1 MNAKMKN
8 FTGKVLVI
16 AVCTLALLVLTTPVA
31 AKLQVA
37 ITVYDTTDPTI
48 FYNEVIKDGDP
59 EDADHIVNNEIDIN
73 SPYAPIPGF
82 SVQGSF
88 STSKS
93 GGLSLITTAESTV
106 QNNRD
111 TATRAFV
118 AVSDTD
124 FNPTANLAI
133 VTSSGTFTN
142 AVGST
147 MYNGFYDDPLNN
159 QGADYDASDYADFNA
174 NIASLTPGNKIDDFT
189 FTSNAAILDSFSHNK
204 NDIVVSDT
212 NPYSMTMVF
221 DFTLTPHG
229 ELSAHAQ
236 NMAKNQTSVPE
247 FPSLALPAAMVFG
260 LLGAVLFVQRTKE
273 Q

>member
-1 MNAKMKN
+1 MKSDN
-8 FTGKVLVI
+8 GKILVI
-16 AVCTLALLVLTTPVA
+16 ALLVIALLVLATPVA

-37 ITVYDTTDPTI
+37 ITVYDTTDTNI
-48 FYNEVIKDGDP
+48 FYNEVIEDGDV

-73 SPYAPIPGF
+73 SPFEPIPGF

-106 QNNRD
+106 KNNRA
-111 TATRAFV
+111 TATRAYV

-124 FNPTANLAI
+124 FNPTASLASA
-133 VTSSGTFTN
+133 TSSGTFTA
-142 AVGST
+142 AVGSI
-147 MYNGFYDDPLNN
+147 MYNSFYDDPLNN

-174 NIASLTPGNKIDDFT
+174 NILSLTPGNKIDDFA
-189 FTSNAAILDSFSHNK
+189 FTSSAPTLDSFSHNTH
-204 NDIVVSDT
+204 DIVVSDP

-221 DFTLTPHG
+221 DYTLTPNG
-229 ELSAHAQ
+229 QLSAHAQ
-236 NMAKNQTSVPE
+236 SMAKNQTSVPE

-260 LLGAVLFVQRTKE
+260 LLGAVLFIQRTKE
-273 Q
+273 N